1 MTLRRTSESDIASS
15 WITKASQD
23 LETGEEFFVPI
34 ENRDIQKSYMK
45 IFKKE
50 LQALE
55 QVDPVSANSIH
66 IYPTIREGK
75 FYLVLKKLKPSILV
89 GFKKDL
95 SGKVSKTELDEDQ
108 RKRRRISLMIEDG
121 MTYEQII
128 AIEGDIPEDLRKE
141 IKE

>member
-1 MTLRRTSESDIASS
+1 MTNRRTSEADIASS

-23 LETGEEFFVPI
+23 LETGEEFFVPM
-34 ENRDIQKSYMK
+34 ENRDIQKSYLK

-50 LQALE
+50 LQGLE
-55 QVDPVSANSIH
+55 RVDPISANSIH
-66 IYPTIREGK
+66 IYPTLREGK

-108 RKRRRISLMIEDG
+108 RTRRRISLMIEDG
-121 MTYEQII
+121 MTYEEIV

>member
-1 MTLRRTSESDIASS
+1 MTTRRTSEADIASS

-23 LETGEEFFVPI
+23 LETGEEFFVPM
-34 ENRDIQKSYMK
+34 ENRDIQKSYLK

-50 LQALE
+50 LQGLE
-55 QVDPVSANSIH
+55 RVDPISSNSIH

-89 GFKKDL
+89 RFKKDL
-95 SGKVSKTELDEDQ
+95 AGVVSKTELDEDQ

-121 MTYEQII
+121 LNYEEIV
-128 AIEGDIPEDLRKE
+128 AIEGNIPEDLRKE

>member
-1 MTLRRTSESDIASS
+1 M
-15 WITKASQD
+15 
-23 LETGEEFFVPI
+23 
-34 ENRDIQKSYMK
+34 ENRDIQKSYLK

-50 LQALE
+50 LQGLE
-55 QVDPVSANSIH
+55 RVDPISANSIH
-66 IYPTIREGK
+66 IYPTLREGK

-108 RKRRRISLMIEDG
+108 RTRRRISLMIEDG
-121 MTYEQII
+121 MTYEEIV